1 MSLINSK
8 DFYKI
13 PFFLIFFFPIFP
25 LLGRVSAEIGV
36 FFIIILFLY
45 DIFKNKKYIIFKNI
59 FFYYFFIFY
68 LYFLIRTFF
77 YSLEFEDFRTILFY
91 IRFGLFF
98 LAINYFL
105 IKVNFSKNYLFAI
118 LFIFIFLIVDST
130 IQYYHGYN
138 IIGIE
143 GHNGRATSFFG
154 ESLRLGSYLL
164 RFFPF
169 ILIIILLS
177 NVNLIKNKFYLS
189 IFFAFY
195 VHTVFLTGERTSLLL
210 LLLMF
215 SLIFLLL
222 NKFRKIL
229 AYGLFFFIII
239 VFFSNYFSEK
249 KSYNR
254 IFNATIN
261 QVVKKSENN
270 QDISLRIFSEQHQG
284 HYVVAWRMFLDNPL
298 FGQGVNSFSKLCS
311 LEKFKKD
318 DGLCTTHPHNSY
330 LQLLSE
336 TGLLGV
342 LFIFLIFFM
351 ISKFF
356 FIRIFFTKK
365 KRFDLNKYQL
375 IKYISLLAIF
385 INLWPLSP
393 NGSFFNNWL
402 SSIYYYSIRFF
413 LFSKNQ

>member
-1 MSLINSK
+1 MSLISSK

-13 PFFLIFFFPIFP
+13 CFFLIFFFPIFP

-45 DIFKNKKYIIFKNI
+45 DIFKNKNYIVFKNFF
-59 FFYYFFIFY
+59 FFYFVLFY

-77 YSLEFEDFRTILFY
+77 YSFEFEDFRTILFY

-105 IKVNFSKNYLFAI
+105 TKVKISKTYLFVV
-118 LFIFIFLIVDST
+118 LFIFIFLIIDSS

-138 IIGIE
+138 ILGIE
-143 GHNGRATSFFG
+143 GHNGRATGFFG
-154 ESLRLGSYLL
+154 DSLRLGSYLL

-169 ILIIILLS
+169 ILIIILLC

-195 VHTVFLTGERTSLLL
+195 VHTVFLTGERTSLFL

-229 AYGLFFFIII
+229 IYSLFFFIII

-249 KSYNR
+249 KSYDR

-261 QVVKKSENN
+261 QVVKKSESNK
-270 QDISLRIFSEQHQG
+270 DISLKFFSEQHQG
-284 HYVVAWRMFLDNPL
+284 HYIVSWRMFLDNPL

-311 LEKFKKD
+311 IEKFKKD
-318 DGLCTTHPHNSY
+318 DGICSTHPHNSY

-336 TGLLGV
+336 TGFIGF
-342 LFIFLIFFM
+342 LFIFFIFFI

-356 FIRIFFTKK
+356 IIKIFFTRKK
-365 KRFDLNKYQL
+365 SFDLTKYQS
-375 IKYISLLAIF
+375 IKYVSLLAIF

-402 SSIYYYSIRFF
+402 SSMYYYPIGFYLFF
-413 LFSKNQ
+413 KNK

>member
-45 DIFKNKKYIIFKNI
+45 DIFKNKNYIIFKNF

-143 GHNGRATSFFG
+143 GHNGRATSLFG

-195 VHTVFLTGERTSLLL
+195 IHTVFLTGERTSLLL

-229 AYGLFFFIII
+229 AYSLFFFIII

-249 KSYNR
+249 KSYDR

-270 QDISLRIFSEQHQG
+270 QDISLRFFSEQHQG
-284 HYVVAWRMFLDNPL
+284 HYIVAWRMFLDNPL
-298 FGQGVNSFSKLCS
+298 FGQGVNSFRKLCS

-336 TGLLGV
+336 TGLLGF

-356 FIRIFFTKK
+356 FIRIFFARKK
-365 KRFDLNKYQL
+365 KLDLTKYQS

-393 NGSFFNNWL
+393 NGNFFNNWL
-402 SSIYYYSIRFF
+402 SSMYYYPIGFYLFF
-413 LFSKNQ
+413 RNK

>member
-1 MSLINSK
+1 MSLINNK
-8 DFYKI
+8 YLYKI
-13 PFFLIFFFPIFP
+13 SFFLLFFFPIFP

-45 DIFKNKKYIIFKNI
+45 DIFKNKDYTFFKNF
-59 FFYYFFIFY
+59 FFYYFLLFY
-68 LYFLIRTFF
+68 LYFVVRTFF

-105 IKVNFSKNYLFAI
+105 IKVNFNKNYLFAI
-118 LFIFIFLIVDST
+118 VFIFIFIIIDST
-130 IQYYHGYN
+130 IQYYYGSN

-143 GHNGRATSFFG
+143 GRNGRATSLFG

-169 ILIIILLS
+169 ILIITLIC
-177 NVNLIKNKFYLS
+177 NVNLKKNKFYLS

-195 VHTVFLTGERTSLLL
+195 IHTVFLTGERTSFLLL
-210 LLLMF
+210 ILMF
-215 SLIFLLL
+215 SLLFLLL
-222 NKFRKIL
+222 NKFRRIL
-229 AYGLFFFIII
+229 AYSCFFFLII
-239 VFFSNYFSEK
+239 VFSSNYFSEK
-249 KSYNR
+249 KSYDR

-261 QVVKKSENN
+261 QVVKKSENSE
-270 QDISLRIFSEQHQG
+270 DISFKFFSEQHQG
-284 HYVVAWRMFLDNPL
+284 HYIVAWRMFLDNPL

-318 DGLCTTHPHNSY
+318 DGICSTHPHNSY

-336 TGLLGV
+336 TGLVGF
-342 LFIFLIFFM
+342 LFISSIFIMIFKVFFIKIFFLREK
-351 ISKFF
+351 KFEL
-356 FIRIFFTKK
+356 T
-365 KRFDLNKYQL
+365 KYQS

-402 SSIYYYSIRFF
+402 SSMYYYPIGFY
-413 LFSKNQ
+413 LFSRNK

>member
-1 MSLINSK
+1 MNLHLRKN
-8 DFYKI
+8 FYNI
-13 PFFLIFFFPIFP
+13 PFVLIFFFPIFP
-25 LLGRVSAEIGV
+25 LLGRVFAEVGV
-36 FFIIILFLY
+36 FLIIILFLY
-45 DIFKNKKYIIFKNI
+45 DIFKGKNYIFFKN
-59 FFYYFFIFY
+59 FYFYYFLLFY
-68 LYFLIRTFF
+68 LYFLIRTFI
-77 YSLEFEDFRTILFY
+77 YSLEFNDVRTILFY
-91 IRFGLFF
+91 IRFGFFF

-105 IKVNFSKNYLFAI
+105 TKVNISKNYLFAV
-118 LFIFIFLIVDST
+118 LFIFIFLIIDSS
-130 IQYYHGYN
+130 IQYYQGYN
-138 IIGIE
+138 ILGIE

-154 ESLRLGSYLL
+154 NSLRLGSYLL
-164 RFFPF
+164 RFFPL
-169 ILIIILLS
+169 ILIIILIC

-195 VHTVFLTGERTSLLL
+195 VHSVFLTGERTSLLL

-229 AYGLFFFIII
+229 AYSLFFFIII

-249 KSYNR
+249 KSYDR
-254 IFNATIN
+254 IFNVTIN

-270 QDISLRIFSEQHQG
+270 QDISLRFFSEQHQG
-284 HYVVAWRMFLDNPL
+284 HYIVAWRMFLDNPL

-318 DGLCTTHPHNSY
+318 DGICTNHPHNSY

-336 TGLLGV
+336 TGLLGF

-351 ISKFF
+351 ISKIF
-356 FIRIFFTKK
+356 FIRIFFARKK
-365 KRFDLNKYQL
+365 KFDLTKYQS

-385 INLWPLSP
+385 INLWPISP

-402 SSIYYYSIRFF
+402 SSMYYYPIGFY
-413 LFSKNQ
+413 LFSRNK